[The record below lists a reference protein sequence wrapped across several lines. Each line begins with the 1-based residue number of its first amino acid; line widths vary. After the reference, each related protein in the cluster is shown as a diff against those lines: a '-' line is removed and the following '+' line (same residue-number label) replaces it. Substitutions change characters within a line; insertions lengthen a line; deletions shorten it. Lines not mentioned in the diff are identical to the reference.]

1 MEIRRECGIFY
12 PVTET
17 STENTRMKKEKQD
30 TGRESCDKEVLQ
42 ALRNLEFEVRS
53 LRCRQDL
60 CLMDYVLPLLLIGL
74 LGGSFNSSAFRWNK
88 EEVEE
93 FCREQKEKENL

>member
-1 MEIRRECGIFY
+1 
-12 PVTET
+12 
-17 STENTRMKKEKQD
+17 MKKEKQD

-53 LRCRQDL
+53 LKCRQDL
-60 CLMDYVLPLLLIGL
+60 CCMDLALPLLLIGL
-74 LGGSFNSSAFRWNK
+74 LGFNSSASRWNK

-93 FCREQKEKENL
+93 FCREQKEKEKENI